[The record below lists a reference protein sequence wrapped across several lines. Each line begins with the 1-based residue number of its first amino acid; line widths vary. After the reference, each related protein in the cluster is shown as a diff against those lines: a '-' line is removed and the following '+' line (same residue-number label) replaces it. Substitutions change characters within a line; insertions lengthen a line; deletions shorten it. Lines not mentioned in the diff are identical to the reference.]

1 MAGHTTHQPHGSGIR
16 GLSSL
21 KNIDN
26 EHELAG
32 KFGRMFKGLPPTN
45 FLEEDLFKLGDAM
58 TGTDGPKDG
67 EDPEESDFASAYTYF
82 SQFIDHDL
90 TFDPSSF
97 QEQKSDPDG
106 ITDFRTPR
114 FDLDNLY
121 GRGPGDQPFLY
132 DGIKFF
138 QGDKLF
144 IVARNPK
151 ARDLPRSPAAS
162 DGTRRAIIGDPRN
175 DENVIVSQL
184 QGMMQRF
191 HNRMVDI
198 MAKINPKIGFSE
210 VNLEVR
216 RHYQWAVVHDF
227 LPKIVRGDVLDA
239 ISPAIADATK
249 SFKAHPPH
257 LKFYKF
263 PVPIMPVEFSVAA
276 YRLGHS
282 MVRPGY
288 RVNEFTT
295 PLLIFDAQNP
305 TNGLN
310 AFGDFPKSWGID
322 WQRFIDLGLRT
333 GPETDTDRVQRA
345 YKIDTSIVFPLG
357 HLPKSVAGD
366 EAVAD
371 PRKVNLGFR
380 NLLRGQI
387 LLLPSGQDVAKKMGV
402 EPLPDD
408 KIILHAANDGSKET
422 DGDDGAD
429 AKTIVDISPSFN
441 GKCPLWVYIL
451 AESRRNFY
459 VDGRACLGEVGG
471 RIVGEVF
478 LALLKQDPDSIVNN
492 PEWKPMQ
499 GSIPSFG
506 LADILKTALA
516 D

>member
-16 GLSSL
+16 GLNSL
-21 KNIDN
+21 KNIDSAN
-26 EHELAG
+26 ALDG
-32 KFGRMFKGLPPTN
+32 KFGRLFKGFNPMN
-45 FLEEDLFKLGDAM
+45 FPEEDLFKLGDAM
-58 TGTDGPKDG
+58 TGADGPKDG
-67 EDPEESDFASAYTYF
+67 ADPEESDFGSAYTYF
-82 SQFIDHDL
+82 GQFIDHDL

-97 QEQKSDPDG
+97 QEQQSDPDG

-121 GRGPGDQPFLY
+121 GRGPGDQPYLY
-132 DGIKFF
+132 DGIKFLL
-138 QGDKLF
+138 GDKLF
-144 IVARNPK
+144 LIERNPK
-151 ARDLPRSPAAS
+151 ARDLARSATAF

-191 HNRMVDI
+191 HNHLVDV
-198 MAKINPKIGFSE
+198 NPGMSFSD

-216 RHYQWAVVHDF
+216 RHYQWAAVHDF
-227 LPKIVRGDVLDA
+227 LPKIVHGDVLNA
-239 ISPAIADATK
+239 ISPAISDATK
-249 SFKAHPPH
+249 SFKLHPPH
-257 LKFYKF
+257 LKIYKF
-263 PVPIMPVEFSVAA
+263 STPIMPVEFSVAA

-288 RVNEFTT
+288 RLNEFTP

-333 GPETDTDRVQRA
+333 TPETDTDRVQRA
-345 YKIDTSIVFPLG
+345 YKIDTSIVLPLG
-357 HLPKSVAGD
+357 HLPKSVAGS
-366 EAVAD
+366 EAIAD
-371 PRKVNLGFR
+371 PHKFNLGFR
-380 NLLRGQI
+380 NLLRGQK
-387 LLLPSGQDVAKKMGV
+387 LLLPTGQDIAASMGAV
-402 EPLPDD
+402 PLPDD
-408 KIILHAANDGSKET
+408 KIILHAANDGSAET
-422 DGDDGAD
+422 DGDDGAK
-429 AKTIVDISPSFN
+429 ARTIVNVSQSFA

-459 VDGRACLGEVGG
+459 LNGRACLGEVGG

-478 LALLKQDPDSIVNN
+478 LGLLKLDPDSIVNK
-492 PEWKPMQ
+492 PDWKPMQ
-499 GSIPSFG
+499 GSVTSFG

-516 D
+516 G

>member
-16 GLSSL
+16 GLNSL

-26 EHELAG
+26 KNELAG

-45 FLEEDLFKLGDAM
+45 FPEDDLFKLGDAM
-58 TGTDGPKDG
+58 TGIDGPKDG
-67 EDPEESDFASAYTYF
+67 KDSEESDFGSAYTYF
-82 SQFIDHDL
+82 GQFIDHDL

-132 DGIKFF
+132 DGLKFI

-144 IVARNPK
+144 TVARNPN

-198 MAKINPKIGFSE
+198 MVATNPKVGFSE

-227 LPKIVRGDVLDA
+227 LPKIVHGDVLDA

-249 SFKAHPPH
+249 SFKGHPPH

-263 PVPIMPVEFSVAA
+263 SAPIMPVEFSVAA

-288 RVNEFTT
+288 RVNEFTS

-333 GPETDTDRVQRA
+333 GHETKTDRVQLA
-345 YKIDTSIVFPLG
+345 YKIDTSIVLPLG
-357 HLPKSVAGD
+357 NLPKSVAGD
-366 EAVAD
+366 EAIAD
-371 PRKVNLGFR
+371 PHKFNLGFR

-402 EPLPDD
+402 DPLPDK
-408 KIILHAANDGSKET
+408 KIILHAANDKTKET
-422 DGDDGAD
+422 DGEKGAK
-429 AKTIVDISPSFN
+429 APTIVDISRSFKR
-441 GKCPLWVYIL
+441 KCPLWVYIL

-459 VDGRACLGEVGG
+459 LNGRACLGEVGG

-492 PEWKPMQ
+492 PQWKPMQ
-499 GSIPSFG
+499 GSMLSFG

>member
-16 GLSSL
+16 GLSNL

-26 EHELAG
+26 ENELAG
-32 KFGRMFKGLPPTN
+32 KFGRLFKDLPPTN
-45 FLEEDLFKLGDAM
+45 FTEEDLFKLGDAM

-67 EDPEESDFASAYTYF
+67 KDDEEGDFGSAYTYF
-82 SQFIDHDL
+82 GQFIDHDL

-97 QEQKSDPDG
+97 HEQKSDPDG
-106 ITDFRTPR
+106 IVDFRTPR

-121 GRGPGDQPFLY
+121 GRGPGDQPYFY
-132 DGIKFF
+132 DGIKFL

-144 IVARNPK
+144 TVERNPK
-151 ARDLPRSPAAS
+151 ARDLPRAPASS

-191 HNRMVDI
+191 HNRMVEI
-198 MAKINPKIGFSE
+198 MTKTNPEIGFSE

-216 RHYQWAVVHDF
+216 RHYQWAVIHDF

-239 ISPAIADATK
+239 VSSAIAEPTK

-257 LKFYKF
+257 LKFYKCRM
-263 PVPIMPVEFSVAA
+263 PIMPVEFSVAA

-288 RVNEFTT
+288 RVNEFTS
-295 PLLIFDAQNP
+295 PLLIFDAENP

-322 WQRFIDLGLRT
+322 WQRFIDLGLRA
-333 GPETDTDRVQRA
+333 GPETDTDRMQRA
-345 YKIDTSIVFPLG
+345 YKIDTSIVLPLG

-366 EAVAD
+366 EAVAN
-371 PRKVNLGFR
+371 PHKFNLGFR
-380 NLLRGQI
+380 NLLRGQL
-387 LLLPSGQDVAKKMGV
+387 LLLPSGQDVARIMGV

-408 KIILHAANDGSKET
+408 KIILHSATDNSNET
-422 DGDDGAD
+422 DGDDGKP
-429 AKTIVDISPSFN
+429 AKAILDISASFK

-451 AESRRNFY
+451 AESRRNY
-459 VDGRACLGEVGG
+459 YLNGRACLGEVGG
-471 RIVGEVF
+471 RIVAEVF
-478 LALLKQDPDSIVNN
+478 LALLKKDDDSIVNH

-499 GSIPSFG
+499 GSVTAFG
-506 LADILKTALA
+506 LADILNAALA
-516 D
+516 A

>member
-1 MAGHTTHQPHGSGIR
+1 MAGHTTHLPHGSGIR
-16 GLSSL
+16 GLNSL
-21 KNIDN
+21 KNIDSAN
-26 EHELAG
+26 DLDG
-32 KFGRMFKGLPPTN
+32 KFGRMFKGLPRTD
-45 FLEEDLFKLGDAM
+45 FSDDLLFKLGDAM
-58 TGTDGPKDG
+58 TSTDGPKDG
-67 EDPEESDFASAYTYF
+67 ADPEESDFGSAYTYF
-82 SQFIDHDL
+82 GQFIDHDI

-121 GRGPGDQPFLY
+121 GRGPADQPYLY
-132 DGIKFF
+132 DGIKFIL
-138 QGDKLF
+138 GDKLF
-144 IVARNPK
+144 LIERNPK
-151 ARDLPRSPAAS
+151 ARDLPRSVPAF

-184 QGMMQRF
+184 QGMMHRF

-198 MAKINPKIGFSE
+198 MQAGNSNLQFDD

-227 LPKIVRGDVLDA
+227 LPKIVHGNVLNA
-239 ISPAIADATK
+239 ISPAISDQTK
-249 SFKAHPPH
+249 SFKDHPPH

-263 PVPIMPVEFSVAA
+263 PTPIMPVEFSVAA

-288 RVNEFTT
+288 RVNEFTD
-295 PLLIFDAQNP
+295 PLLIFDAKNP

-310 AFGDFPKSWGID
+310 SFGDFPKSWAID
-322 WQRFIDLGLRT
+322 WQRFIDLGLRS
-333 GPETDTDRVQRA
+333 GHETKTDRVQRA

-371 PRKVNLGFR
+371 PHKFNLAFR
-380 NLLRGQI
+380 NLLRGQK
-387 LLLPSGQDVAKKMGV
+387 LLLPSGQDIAKKMDV
-402 EPLPDD
+402 APIPDD
-408 KIILHAANDGSKET
+408 KIIIFAANDKSAET
-422 DGDDGAD
+422 DGDKGAK
-429 AKTIVDISPSFN
+429 APRITDISPSFK

-459 VDGRACLGEVGG
+459 SSGRACLGEVGG

-478 LALLKQDPDSIVNN
+478 LALLKQDPDSIVNH
-492 PEWKPMQ
+492 PKWKPMQ
-499 GSIPSFG
+499 GSVALFG
-506 LADILKTALA
+506 LADILKAALA
-516 D
+516 V

>member
-1 MAGHTTHQPHGSGIR
+1 MTGHTTHQPHGFGIR
-16 GLSSL
+16 GLNSL
-21 KNIDN
+21 KNIDSPN
-26 EHELAG
+26 DLDG
-32 KFGRMFKGLPPTN
+32 KFGRMFEGLSRTN
-45 FLEEDLFKLGDAM
+45 FPEADLFKLGDAM
-58 TGTDGPKDG
+58 TGADGPKDG
-67 EDPEESDFASAYTYF
+67 ADPEESDFGSAYTYF
-82 SQFIDHDL
+82 GQFIDHDL
-90 TFDPSSF
+90 TFDPSTF

-121 GRGPGDQPFLY
+121 GRGPGDQPYLY
-132 DGIKFF
+132 DGIKFL

-144 IVARNPK
+144 VVERNPK
-151 ARDLPRSPAAS
+151 GRDLPRSAAAS

-191 HNRMVDI
+191 HNRMVDV
-198 MAKINPKIGFSE
+198 NPGFAFSE

-227 LPKIVRGDVLDA
+227 LPKIVHGDVLNA
-239 ISPAIADATK
+239 ISPAIADVTK
-249 SFKAHPPH
+249 SFKLHPPH
-257 LKFYKF
+257 LKIYKF
-263 PVPIMPVEFSVAA
+263 STPIMPVEFSVAA

-333 GPETDTDRVQRA
+333 GAETDTDRVQRA
-345 YKIDTSIVFPLG
+345 YKIDTSIVLPLG

-366 EAVAD
+366 EATAD
-371 PRKVNLGFR
+371 PRKFNLGFR

-402 EPLPDD
+402 DPLPDD
-408 KIILHAANDGSKET
+408 KIILHAANDKSAET
-422 DGDDGAD
+422 DGDNGAK
-429 AKTIVDISPSFN
+429 APTIVDISPSFK

-459 VDGRACLGEVGG
+459 LNGRACLGEVGG

-492 PEWKPMQ
+492 SEWKPIQ
-499 GSIPSFG
+499 GSATSFG
-506 LADILKTALA
+506 LADILKTSLA
-516 D
+516 G